1 MSEGEENG
9 GGKRKGGN
17 ASGEGESRRRDRA
30 PRVPWAD
37 GPVPRMGGFYLYRKV
52 TLTTHKSGLWE
63 LGRGEANR
71 AVRVGP
77 WSGGIRRGEHAT
89 QVIDRTLSR

>member
-1 MSEGEENG
+1 VSEGEENG

-37 GPVPRMGGFYLYRKV
+37 GPVPLMGGFYTSTSTERCHSQPTRAACGK
-52 TLTTHKSGLWE
+52 E
-63 LGRGEANR
+63 RGEQGCTG
-71 AVRVGP
+71 GP
-77 WSGGIRRGEHAT
+77 VERRDKARGDT
-89 QVIDRTLSR
+89 RPK